1 MNQLIISSRDR
12 ALAGF
17 VAGLIGGIVLGLL
30 VSPPPLG
37 FVWNLALSTVVGIIF
52 GLAFGPKISTVGAGL
67 VLGEAYGVFWWL
79 VGSLT
84 LIPLLSGQG
93 LGWTVSAVQELFPL
107 LLGQVLVYGAV
118 LGLGYYCLA
127 QGLARVS
134 ARPIIRQD
142 QPKLRLPM
150 GQDIVPPL
158 VQAIIVGGL
167 GGLLGSWVFARGIE
181 RAEFF
186 PLVAGLMGS
195 NQMMVGQ
202 TLHYIIGTII
212 GVSFGVLFFRD
223 VRGVGPGLVWGMN
236 YGLTWWIIG
245 PMTLLPWLLDFR
257 SGLDWSVVAAR
268 AAFSALVA
276 HMLYGALVGLFY
288 SLANKVWYVL
298 FIDSDPLNR
307 TVEGVG
313 TRGLRSVLMG
323 QIGGIIGGLL
333 FTIVMVGIG
342 ALPAVASLIGARSV
356 FAGLIVHLIISIV
369 IGSSYGILF
378 RREAYSYGSG
388 LAWGLVYGLLWWLLG
403 QLTLFFVILRQ
414 PVDWSLATV
423 LAFYPALVGHL
434 LYGIG
439 LGLFFQFLARRY
451 DIEWRGH
458 IQRGNLGT
466 RSTYHRPPKHR
477 AAGTS
482 TPALWTVTLVLGVI
496 LPLLLSMRN

>member
-1 MNQLIISSRDR
+1 
-12 ALAGF
+12 
-17 VAGLIGGIVLGLL
+17 VAGLIGGNVLALL

-37 FVWNLALSTVVGIIF
+37 FVLNLVISAAVGVIF
-52 GLAFGPKISTVGAGL
+52 GLAFGPKISTAGAGL
-67 VLGEAYGVFWWL
+67 VWGEAYGVFWWL
-79 VGSLT
+79 IGSLT

-93 LGWTVSAVQELFPL
+93 LGWTVSAVHELFPL
-107 LLGQVLVYGAV
+107 LLGQVLAYGAV
-118 LGLGYYCLA
+118 LGLGYYFLA
-127 QGLARVS
+127 QGLARAS
-134 ARPIIRQD
+134 ARPGIRED
-142 QPKLRLPM
+142 QPRVRIPM

-158 VQAIIVGGL
+158 VQAIIIGGL

-195 NQMMVGQ
+195 NLMMVGQ
-202 TLHYIIGTII
+202 ILHYIIGTII

-223 VRGVGPGLVWGMN
+223 VRGVGSGLVWGMN

-245 PMTLLPWLLDFR
+245 PMTFLPWLLGF
-257 SGLDWSVVAAR
+257 GGGPDWSLVAAR

-276 HMLYGALVGLFY
+276 HMLYGALVGSFY
-288 SLANKVWYVL
+288 YLANKLWHVL

-323 QIGGIIGGLL
+323 QAGGIIGGLL

-356 FAGLIVHLIISIV
+356 LAGFIVHLIISIT

-403 QLTLFFVILRQ
+403 QLTLFPVLLRQ
-414 PVDWSLATV
+414 PVDWSPATV
-423 LAFYPALVGHL
+423 MAFYPALVGHL
-434 LYGIG
+434 LYGTG
-439 LGLFFQFLARRY
+439 LGLFFQFQARRY
-451 DIEWRGH
+451 DAELRGRAQH
-458 IQRGNLGT
+458 GNPGT
-466 RSTYHRPPKHR
+466 RSMYQAHRPLKRR

-482 TPALWTVTLVLGVI
+482 APALWTVTLVLGVI
-496 LPLLLSMRN
+496 LPLLLSMSN